1 MKTYQE
7 QNNLAILPLVVFE
20 QQKKLQLTDSEVVVL
35 IKLHTLVKND
45 EDITSF
51 IKNQNLDQNVIKSL
65 EAKGLI
71 SFKRKNQTLICEIN
85 QVINPDKNQDLLNRD
100 AIDRINFLLNR
111 KLKMHELEK
120 INSWLTLDYTI
131 EQIETAITKSMINN
145 VSEFN
150 YIEKVLFNSDV
161 KTKQNINIE
170 RNFDLY

>member
-7 QNNLAILPLVVFE
+7 QNNLAIFPLVVFE

-85 QVINPDKNQDLLNRD
+85 QAINSAKSQELLNRD

-120 INSWLTLDYTI
+120 INSWLILDYTI

>member
-1 MKTYQE
+1 MMTYQE
-7 QNNLAILPLVVFE
+7 KNNLAIFPLNVFE
-20 QQKKLQLTDSEVVVL
+20 QQKKLQLSDSEVVVL
-35 IKLHTLVKND
+35 IKLHTLVKSN

-51 IKNQNLDQNVIKSL
+51 IKNENIDQDVIKSL

-71 SFKRKNQTLICEIN
+71 SFVRKNQTLVCEIN
-85 QVINPDKNQDLLNRD
+85 QVVSQDKNQDLLNRE

-120 INSWLTLDYTI
+120 INSWLILDYTM

-161 KTKQNINIE
+161 RTKQNINIE

>member
-51 IKNQNLDQNVIKSL
+51 IKNQNIDQNVIKSL

-71 SFKRKNQTLICEIN
+71 SFKRKNQTLIC
-85 QVINPDKNQDLLNRD
+85 VINASIDVDKKQELLNRD

-120 INSWLTLDYTI
+120 INNWLTLDYTMD
-131 EQIETAITKSMINN
+131 QIETAITKSMINN

-161 KTKQNINIE
+161 RTKQNINIE

>member
-7 QNNLAILPLVVFE
+7 QNNLAILPLIVFE

-35 IKLHTLVKND
+35 IKLHTLVKSD
-45 EDITSF
+45 QDITSF
-51 IKNQNLDQNVIKSL
+51 IKNQNIDQNIIKSL

-71 SFKRKNQTLICEIN
+71 TFKRKNQSLICEIN
-85 QVINPDKNQDLLNRD
+85 QIVNPDKTQDVLNRET
-100 AIDRINFLLNR
+100 IDRINFLLNR

-120 INSWLTLDYTI
+120 INSWLTLNYTI